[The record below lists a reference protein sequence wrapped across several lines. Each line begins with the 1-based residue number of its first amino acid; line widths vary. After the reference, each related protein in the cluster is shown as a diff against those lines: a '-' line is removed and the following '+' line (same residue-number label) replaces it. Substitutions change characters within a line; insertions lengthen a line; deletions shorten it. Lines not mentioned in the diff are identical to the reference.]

1 MRRSVCISVLI
12 IVIGTCLL
20 VFPAPTRSV
29 AAPSAKALSWRAR
42 PAGDLGV
49 PARRRPPVPGRVVK
63 GFDPPAKPWLPGS
76 RGVEFAASPGE
87 PVRTVT
93 AGVVVFAGQVA
104 GTGAVSIMLPDG
116 RRTTHMPVVPVVA
129 VGDVVVPGQVIGLV
143 GVGPPCSRTCLH
155 WGLKK
160 GTEYQ
165 NPMTLLDTGVRLLPM
180 QGRARVVS
188 VRRGLRH
195 PLELPGAKPRMRS
208 AGTLMPP
215 WLGAGRDGVIL
226 VDEQVARAVA
236 RKGSRPGVSL
246 TKSRP

>member
-1 MRRSVCISVLI
+1 MPGP
-12 IVIGTCLL
+12 VI
-20 VFPAPTRSV
+20 
-29 AAPSAKALSWRAR
+29 
-42 PAGDLGV
+42 
-49 PARRRPPVPGRVVK
+49 K

-76 RGVEFAASPGE
+76 RGVEFSASPGE

-129 VGDVVVPGQVIGLV
+129 VGDVVIPGQVIGLV

-165 NPMTLLDTGVRLLPM
+165 NPMTLLDTEVRLLPM
-180 QGRARVVS
+180 QGASSGGVGQTGPS
-188 VRRGLRH
+188 
-195 PLELPGAKPRMRS
+195 PA
-208 AGTLMPP
+208 
-215 WLGAGRDGVIL
+215 LGASRRETSYEVCRY
-226 VDEQVARAVA
+226 VDAAMA
-236 RKGSRPGVSL
+236 GSRS
-246 TKSRP
+246 